1 MKHSENYSEKMELR
15 NLNGSWE
22 EQKVKLKTRFVKL
35 KDSDLI
41 LEEGKKEEMIS
52 KLEIKLGK
60 TRDELQNILAGL

>member
-15 NLNGSWE
+15 NINGNWE
-22 EQKVKLKTRFVKL
+22 EQKVKLKKKFVKL
-35 KDSDLI
+35 QDSDLI

>member
-1 MKHSENYSEKMELR
+1 MELR
-15 NLNGSWE
+15 KINGSWE
-22 EQKVKLKTRFVKL
+22 EQKVKLKKRFVKL
-35 KDSDLI
+35 QDSDLI